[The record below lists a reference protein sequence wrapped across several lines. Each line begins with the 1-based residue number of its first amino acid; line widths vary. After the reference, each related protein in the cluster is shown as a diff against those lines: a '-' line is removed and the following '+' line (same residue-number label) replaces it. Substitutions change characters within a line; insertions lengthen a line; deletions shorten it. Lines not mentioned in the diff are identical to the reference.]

1 MKISPNISIIQ
12 KEAHAACHPIT
23 IITIQMRLIGLKLI
37 HLSPMYFLHMVV
49 TLDCQHTVRDCKI
62 LACFSPCPPLVYTPP
77 GSTSIRYTSTSLE
90 SSYGKQV
97 HTLYCPKSS
106 FVGTRSSGDMSA

>member
-12 KEAHAACHPIT
+12 KETHAACHPLA

-37 HLSPMYFLHMVV
+37 HLSPMDFLYMIV

-62 LACFSPCPPLVYTPP
+62 LACFLSVPTACIHASRLHVDTVYLDLP
-77 GSTSIRYTSTSLE
+77 
-90 SSYGKQV
+90 
-97 HTLYCPKSS
+97 
-106 FVGTRSSGDMSA
+106 

>member
-23 IITIQMRLIGLKLI
+23 IIAIQMRLIGLKLI
-37 HLSPMYFLHMVV
+37 HLSPMDFLYMVV
-49 TLDCQHTVRDCKI
+49 TLDRQHTVCDCKI
-62 LACFSPCPPLVYTPP
+62 LACFLAVPTACIHAP

-90 SSYGKQV
+90 SSYGKHV

-106 FVGTRSSGDMSA
+106 FVGTDHPEI